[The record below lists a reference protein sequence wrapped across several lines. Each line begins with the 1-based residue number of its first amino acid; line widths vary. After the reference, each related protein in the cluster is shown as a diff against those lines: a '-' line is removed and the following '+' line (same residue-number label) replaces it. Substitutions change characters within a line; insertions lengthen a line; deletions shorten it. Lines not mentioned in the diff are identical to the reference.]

1 MDNFIVSARKYRPA
15 TFASVVGQSHITST
29 LKNAISRRQLAH
41 AYLFCGPR
49 GVGKTTCARIFA
61 KAINCLNP
69 GPDAEACN
77 ECESCRAFNEGRS
90 FNIHELDAASN
101 NSVDDIRNLT
111 DQVRIPP
118 QIGRYSVYII
128 DEVHM
133 LSVQAFNAF
142 LKTLEE
148 PPRNVCILIGAT
160 TDNALLPTVKSR
172 VKRLDVPPF
181 SDGEIK
187 RALGDEYPDK
197 AKLESAIALGGGKI
211 GSVIKAYTDGNA
223 EKMQT
228 FCREVLFSM
237 RSSKDVAK
245 YSSKINK
252 DNIKDFISILKSE
265 VANLLVK
272 DNRKAEDYG
281 YVTGALIAISD
292 MLSEKERA
300 LYYNANAVM
309 VADSVLLAILGEK
322 YKWQKL

>member
-1 MDNFIVSARKYRPA
+1 MKSIAEKVIRN
-15 TFASVVGQSHITST
+15 T
-29 LKNAISRRQLAH
+29 NAYKIIYGEKKRGELSH
-41 AYLFCGPR
+41 AYLIVCPDGVMLKTYMKLFASLIMCENDGACGECRPCR
-49 GVGKTTCARIFA
+49 LIDKDAYADCDFYPKDGDKIKTADIDDLVSKTIIRPIESDIRMFVLVGAENMT
-61 KAINCLNP
+61 
-69 GPDAEACN
+69 AEAQN
-77 ECESCRAFNEGRS
+77 K
-90 FNIHELDAASN
+90 I
-101 NSVDDIRNLT
+101 
-111 DQVRIPP
+111 
-118 QIGRYSVYII
+118 
-128 DEVHM
+128 
-133 LSVQAFNAF
+133 

-172 VKRLDVPPF
+172 VKMLDVPPF
-181 SDGEIK
+181 SDGEIR

-281 YVTGALIAISD
+281 YITGALIAISD

>member
-1 MDNFIVSARKYRPA
+1 MKSIAEKV
-15 TFASVVGQSHITST
+15 I
-29 LKNAISRRQLAH
+29 KNTNAYKIIYGEKKRGELSH
-41 AYLFCGPR
+41 AYLIVCPDGVMLKTYMKLFASLIMCENDGACGECRPCR
-49 GVGKTTCARIFA
+49 LIDKEAYADCDFYPKDGDKIKTADIDDLVSKTIIRPIESDLRMFVLVGAENMT
-61 KAINCLNP
+61 
-69 GPDAEACN
+69 AEAQN
-77 ECESCRAFNEGRS
+77 K
-90 FNIHELDAASN
+90 I
-101 NSVDDIRNLT
+101 
-111 DQVRIPP
+111 
-118 QIGRYSVYII
+118 
-128 DEVHM
+128 
-133 LSVQAFNAF
+133 

-160 TDNALLPTVKSR
+160 SDNALLPTVKSR

-181 SDGEIK
+181 SDGEIR

-223 EKMQT
+223 EKMQA

-272 DNRKAEDYG
+272 DNRKAEDNG

-322 YKWQKL
+322 YRWQKL

>member
-1 MDNFIVSARKYRPA
+1 MKSIAEKVIRN
-15 TFASVVGQSHITST
+15 T
-29 LKNAISRRQLAH
+29 NAYKIIYGEKKRGELSH
-41 AYLFCGPR
+41 AYLIVCPDGVMLKTYMKLFASLIMCENDGACGECRPCR
-49 GVGKTTCARIFA
+49 LIDKEAYADCDFYPKDGDKIKTADIDDLVSKTIIRPIESDIRMFVLVGAENMT
-61 KAINCLNP
+61 
-69 GPDAEACN
+69 AEAQN
-77 ECESCRAFNEGRS
+77 K
-90 FNIHELDAASN
+90 I
-101 NSVDDIRNLT
+101 
-111 DQVRIPP
+111 
-118 QIGRYSVYII
+118 
-128 DEVHM
+128 
-133 LSVQAFNAF
+133 

-160 TDNALLPTVKSR
+160 TDNALLLTVKSR

-181 SDGEIK
+181 SDGEIR

-197 AKLESAIALGGGKI
+197 AKLESAIALSGGKI

-223 EKMQT
+223 EKMQA

-272 DNRKAEDYG
+272 DNRKAGDYG

>member
-1 MDNFIVSARKYRPA
+1 MKSIAEKVIRN
-15 TFASVVGQSHITST
+15 T
-29 LKNAISRRQLAH
+29 NAYKIIYGEKKRGELSH
-41 AYLFCGPR
+41 AYLIVCPDGVMLKTYMKLFASLIMCENDGACGECRPCR
-49 GVGKTTCARIFA
+49 LIDKEAYADCDFYPKDGDKIKTADIDDLVSKTIIRPIESDIRMFVLVGAENMT
-61 KAINCLNP
+61 
-69 GPDAEACN
+69 AEAQN
-77 ECESCRAFNEGRS
+77 K
-90 FNIHELDAASN
+90 I
-101 NSVDDIRNLT
+101 
-111 DQVRIPP
+111 
-118 QIGRYSVYII
+118 
-128 DEVHM
+128 
-133 LSVQAFNAF
+133 

-223 EKMQT
+223 EKMQA

>member
-1 MDNFIVSARKYRPA
+1 MKSIAEKVIRN
-15 TFASVVGQSHITST
+15 T
-29 LKNAISRRQLAH
+29 NAYKIIYGEKKRGELSH
-41 AYLFCGPR
+41 AYLIVCPDGVMLKTYMKLFASLIMCENDGACGECRPCR
-49 GVGKTTCARIFA
+49 LIDKEAYADCDFYPKDGDKIKTADIDDLVSKTIIRPIESDIRMFVLVGAENMT
-61 KAINCLNP
+61 
-69 GPDAEACN
+69 AEAQN
-77 ECESCRAFNEGRS
+77 K
-90 FNIHELDAASN
+90 I
-101 NSVDDIRNLT
+101 
-111 DQVRIPP
+111 
-118 QIGRYSVYII
+118 
-128 DEVHM
+128 
-133 LSVQAFNAF
+133 

-181 SDGEIK
+181 SDGEIR

-272 DNRKAEDYG
+272 DNRKAGDYG

-309 VADSVLLAILGEK
+309 VADSVLLAVLGEK

>member
-1 MDNFIVSARKYRPA
+1 MKSIAEKVIRN
-15 TFASVVGQSHITST
+15 T
-29 LKNAISRRQLAH
+29 NAYKIIYGEKRRGELSH
-41 AYLFCGPR
+41 AYLIVCPDGVMLKTYMKLFASLIMCENDGACGECRPCR
-49 GVGKTTCARIFA
+49 LIDKEAYADCDFYPKDGDKIKTADIDDLVSKTIIRPIESDIRMFVLVGAENMT
-61 KAINCLNP
+61 
-69 GPDAEACN
+69 AEAQN
-77 ECESCRAFNEGRS
+77 K
-90 FNIHELDAASN
+90 I
-101 NSVDDIRNLT
+101 
-111 DQVRIPP
+111 
-118 QIGRYSVYII
+118 
-128 DEVHM
+128 
-133 LSVQAFNAF
+133 

-160 TDNALLPTVKSR
+160 SDNALLPTVKSR

-181 SDGEIK
+181 SDGEIR

>member
-1 MDNFIVSARKYRPA
+1 MKSIAEKVIRN
-15 TFASVVGQSHITST
+15 T
-29 LKNAISRRQLAH
+29 NAYKIIYGEKKRGELSH
-41 AYLFCGPR
+41 AYLIVCPDGVMLKTYMKLFASLIMCENDGACGECRPCR
-49 GVGKTTCARIFA
+49 LIDKEAYADCDFYPKDGDKIKTADIDDLVSKTIIRPIESDIRMFALVGAENMT
-61 KAINCLNP
+61 
-69 GPDAEACN
+69 AEAQN
-77 ECESCRAFNEGRS
+77 K
-90 FNIHELDAASN
+90 I
-101 NSVDDIRNLT
+101 
-111 DQVRIPP
+111 
-118 QIGRYSVYII
+118 
-128 DEVHM
+128 
-133 LSVQAFNAF
+133 

-181 SDGEIK
+181 SDGEIR

>member
-1 MDNFIVSARKYRPA
+1 MKSIAEKFIRN
-15 TFASVVGQSHITST
+15 T
-29 LKNAISRRQLAH
+29 NAYKIIYGEKKRGELSH
-41 AYLFCGPR
+41 AYLIVCPDGVMLKTYMKLFASLIMCDNDGACGECRPCR
-49 GVGKTTCARIFA
+49 LIDKEAYADCDFYPKDGDKIKTADIDDLVSKTIIRPIESDIRMFVLVGAENMT
-61 KAINCLNP
+61 
-69 GPDAEACN
+69 AEAQN
-77 ECESCRAFNEGRS
+77 K
-90 FNIHELDAASN
+90 I
-101 NSVDDIRNLT
+101 
-111 DQVRIPP
+111 
-118 QIGRYSVYII
+118 
-128 DEVHM
+128 
-133 LSVQAFNAF
+133 

-181 SDGEIK
+181 SDGEIR

>member
-1 MDNFIVSARKYRPA
+1 MKSIAEKVIRN
-15 TFASVVGQSHITST
+15 T
-29 LKNAISRRQLAH
+29 NAYKIIYGEKKRGELSH
-41 AYLFCGPR
+41 AYLIVCPD
-49 GVGKTTCARIFA
+49 GVMLKTYMKLFA
-61 KAINCLNP
+61 SLIMCENDGACSECRPCRLIDKEAYADCDFYPKDGDKIKTADIDDLVSKTIIRPIESDIRMFVLVGAENMT
-69 GPDAEACN
+69 AEAQN
-77 ECESCRAFNEGRS
+77 K
-90 FNIHELDAASN
+90 I
-101 NSVDDIRNLT
+101 
-111 DQVRIPP
+111 
-118 QIGRYSVYII
+118 
-128 DEVHM
+128 
-133 LSVQAFNAF
+133 

-148 PPRNVCILIGAT
+148 PPRNVCILLGAT

-181 SDGEIK
+181 SDGEIR

-223 EKMQT
+223 EKMQM

>member
-1 MDNFIVSARKYRPA
+1 MKSIAEKVIRN
-15 TFASVVGQSHITST
+15 T
-29 LKNAISRRQLAH
+29 NAYKIIYGEKRRGELSH
-41 AYLFCGPR
+41 AYLIVCPDGVMLKTYMKLFASLIMCENDGACGECRPCR
-49 GVGKTTCARIFA
+49 LIDKEAYADCDFYPKDGDKIKTADIDDLVSKTIIRPIESDIRMFVLVGAENMT
-61 KAINCLNP
+61 
-69 GPDAEACN
+69 AEAQN
-77 ECESCRAFNEGRS
+77 K
-90 FNIHELDAASN
+90 I
-101 NSVDDIRNLT
+101 
-111 DQVRIPP
+111 
-118 QIGRYSVYII
+118 
-128 DEVHM
+128 
-133 LSVQAFNAF
+133 

-160 TDNALLPTVKSR
+160 SDNALLPTVKSR

-181 SDGEIK
+181 SDGEIR

-223 EKMQT
+223 EKMQA

-272 DNRKAEDYG
+272 DNRKAGDYG

>member
-1 MDNFIVSARKYRPA
+1 MKSIAEKVIRN
-15 TFASVVGQSHITST
+15 T
-29 LKNAISRRQLAH
+29 NAYKIIYGEKKRGELSH
-41 AYLFCGPR
+41 AYLIVCPDGVMLKTYMKLFASLIMCENDGACGECRPCR
-49 GVGKTTCARIFA
+49 LIDKEAYADCDFYPKDGDKIKTADIDDLVSKTIIRPIESDIRMFVLVGAENMT
-61 KAINCLNP
+61 
-69 GPDAEACN
+69 AEAQN
-77 ECESCRAFNEGRS
+77 K
-90 FNIHELDAASN
+90 I
-101 NSVDDIRNLT
+101 
-111 DQVRIPP
+111 
-118 QIGRYSVYII
+118 
-128 DEVHM
+128 
-133 LSVQAFNAF
+133 

-181 SDGEIK
+181 SDGEIR

-272 DNRKAEDYG
+272 DNRKAGDYG

>member
-1 MDNFIVSARKYRPA
+1 MKSIAEKVIRN
-15 TFASVVGQSHITST
+15 T
-29 LKNAISRRQLAH
+29 NAYKIIYGEKRRGELSH
-41 AYLFCGPR
+41 AYLIVCPDGVMLKTYMKLFASLIMCENDGACGECRPCR
-49 GVGKTTCARIFA
+49 LIDKEAYADCDFYPKDGDKIKTADIDDLVSKTIIRPIESDIRMFALVGAENMT
-61 KAINCLNP
+61 
-69 GPDAEACN
+69 AEAQN
-77 ECESCRAFNEGRS
+77 K
-90 FNIHELDAASN
+90 I
-101 NSVDDIRNLT
+101 
-111 DQVRIPP
+111 
-118 QIGRYSVYII
+118 
-128 DEVHM
+128 
-133 LSVQAFNAF
+133 

-160 TDNALLPTVKSR
+160 SDNALLPTVKSR

-181 SDGEIK
+181 SDGEIR

-272 DNRKAEDYG
+272 DNRKAGDYG

>member
-1 MDNFIVSARKYRPA
+1 MKSIAEKVIRN
-15 TFASVVGQSHITST
+15 T
-29 LKNAISRRQLAH
+29 NAYKIIYGEKKRGELSH
-41 AYLFCGPR
+41 AYLIVCPDGVMLKTYMKLFASLIMCENDGACGECRPCR
-49 GVGKTTCARIFA
+49 LIDKEAYADCDFYPKDGDKIKTADIDDLVSKTIIRPIESDIRMFVLVGAENMT
-61 KAINCLNP
+61 
-69 GPDAEACN
+69 AEAQN
-77 ECESCRAFNEGRS
+77 K
-90 FNIHELDAASN
+90 I
-101 NSVDDIRNLT
+101 
-111 DQVRIPP
+111 
-118 QIGRYSVYII
+118 
-128 DEVHM
+128 
-133 LSVQAFNAF
+133 

-181 SDGEIK
+181 SDGEIR
-187 RALGDEYPDK
+187 RALGDEYHDK

-272 DNRKAEDYG
+272 DNRKAGDYG

>member
-1 MDNFIVSARKYRPA
+1 MKSIAEKVIRN
-15 TFASVVGQSHITST
+15 T
-29 LKNAISRRQLAH
+29 NAYKIIYGEKKRGELSH
-41 AYLFCGPR
+41 AYLIVCPDGVMLKTYMKLFASLIMCENDGACGECRPCR
-49 GVGKTTCARIFA
+49 LIDKEAYADCDFYPKDGDKIKTADVDDLVSKTIIRPIESDIRMFVLVGAENMT
-61 KAINCLNP
+61 
-69 GPDAEACN
+69 AEAQN
-77 ECESCRAFNEGRS
+77 K
-90 FNIHELDAASN
+90 I
-101 NSVDDIRNLT
+101 
-111 DQVRIPP
+111 
-118 QIGRYSVYII
+118 
-128 DEVHM
+128 
-133 LSVQAFNAF
+133 

-160 TDNALLPTVKSR
+160 TDNALLSTVKSR

-181 SDGEIK
+181 SDGEIR

-223 EKMQT
+223 EKMQA

>member
-1 MDNFIVSARKYRPA
+1 MKSIAEKVIRNTNAYRIIY
-15 TFASVVGQSHITST
+15 GE
-29 LKNAISRRQLAH
+29 KRRGELSH
-41 AYLFCGPR
+41 AYLIVCPDGVMLKTYMKLFASLIMCENDGACGECRPCR
-49 GVGKTTCARIFA
+49 LIDKEAYADCDFYPKDGDKIKTADIDDLVSKTIIRPIESDIRMFVLVGAENMT
-61 KAINCLNP
+61 
-69 GPDAEACN
+69 AEAQN
-77 ECESCRAFNEGRS
+77 K
-90 FNIHELDAASN
+90 I
-101 NSVDDIRNLT
+101 
-111 DQVRIPP
+111 
-118 QIGRYSVYII
+118 
-128 DEVHM
+128 
-133 LSVQAFNAF
+133 

-181 SDGEIK
+181 SDGEIR

-223 EKMQT
+223 EKMQA

>member
-1 MDNFIVSARKYRPA
+1 MKSIAEKVIRN
-15 TFASVVGQSHITST
+15 T
-29 LKNAISRRQLAH
+29 NAYKIIYGEKRRGELSH
-41 AYLFCGPR
+41 AYLIVCPDGVMLKMYMKLFASLIMCENDGACGECRPCR
-49 GVGKTTCARIFA
+49 LIDKEAYADCDFYPKDGDKIKTADIDDLVSKTIIRPIESDIRMFVLVGAENMT
-61 KAINCLNP
+61 
-69 GPDAEACN
+69 AEAQN
-77 ECESCRAFNEGRS
+77 K
-90 FNIHELDAASN
+90 I
-101 NSVDDIRNLT
+101 
-111 DQVRIPP
+111 
-118 QIGRYSVYII
+118 
-128 DEVHM
+128 
-133 LSVQAFNAF
+133 

-181 SDGEIK
+181 SDGEIR

-223 EKMQT
+223 EKMQA
-228 FCREVLFSM
+228 FCMEVLFSM

-272 DNRKAEDYG
+272 DNRKAGDYG

>member
-1 MDNFIVSARKYRPA
+1 MKSIAEKVIRN
-15 TFASVVGQSHITST
+15 T
-29 LKNAISRRQLAH
+29 NAYKIIYGEKKRGELSH
-41 AYLFCGPR
+41 AYLIVCPDGVMLKTYMKLFASLIMCENDGACGECRPCR
-49 GVGKTTCARIFA
+49 LIDKEAYADCDFYPKDGDKIKTADIDDLVSKTIIRPIESDIRMFVLVGAENMT
-61 KAINCLNP
+61 
-69 GPDAEACN
+69 AEAQN
-77 ECESCRAFNEGRS
+77 K
-90 FNIHELDAASN
+90 I
-101 NSVDDIRNLT
+101 
-111 DQVRIPP
+111 
-118 QIGRYSVYII
+118 
-128 DEVHM
+128 
-133 LSVQAFNAF
+133 

-181 SDGEIK
+181 SDGEIR

-197 AKLESAIALGGGKI
+197 VKLESAIALGGGKI

>member
-1 MDNFIVSARKYRPA
+1 MKS
-15 TFASVVGQSHITST
+15 ITEKVIRNT
-29 LKNAISRRQLAH
+29 NAYKIIYGEKKRGELSH
-41 AYLFCGPR
+41 AYLIVCPDGVMLKTYMKLFASLIMCENDGACGECRPCR
-49 GVGKTTCARIFA
+49 LIDKEAYADCDFYPKDGDKIKTADIDDLVSKTIIRPIESDIRMFVLVGAENMT
-61 KAINCLNP
+61 
-69 GPDAEACN
+69 AEAQN
-77 ECESCRAFNEGRS
+77 K
-90 FNIHELDAASN
+90 I
-101 NSVDDIRNLT
+101 
-111 DQVRIPP
+111 
-118 QIGRYSVYII
+118 
-128 DEVHM
+128 
-133 LSVQAFNAF
+133 

-181 SDGEIK
+181 SDGEIR

-223 EKMQT
+223 EKMQA

-272 DNRKAEDYG
+272 DNRKAGDYG

>member
-1 MDNFIVSARKYRPA
+1 MKSIAEKVIRN
-15 TFASVVGQSHITST
+15 T
-29 LKNAISRRQLAH
+29 NAYKIIYGEKKRGELSH
-41 AYLFCGPR
+41 AYLIVCPDGVMLKTYMKLFASLIMCENDGACGECRPCR
-49 GVGKTTCARIFA
+49 LIDKEAYADCDFYPKDGDKIKTADIDDLVSKTIIRPIESDIRMFALVGAENMT
-61 KAINCLNP
+61 
-69 GPDAEACN
+69 AEAQN
-77 ECESCRAFNEGRS
+77 K
-90 FNIHELDAASN
+90 I
-101 NSVDDIRNLT
+101 
-111 DQVRIPP
+111 
-118 QIGRYSVYII
+118 
-128 DEVHM
+128 
-133 LSVQAFNAF
+133 

-181 SDGEIK
+181 SDGEIR

-223 EKMQT
+223 EKMQA

-272 DNRKAEDYG
+272 DNRKAGDYG

>member
-1 MDNFIVSARKYRPA
+1 MKSIAEKVIRN
-15 TFASVVGQSHITST
+15 T
-29 LKNAISRRQLAH
+29 NAYKIIYGEKKRGELSH
-41 AYLFCGPR
+41 AYLIVCPDGVMLKTYMKLFASLIMCENDGACGECRPCR
-49 GVGKTTCARIFA
+49 LIDKEAYADCDFYPKDGDKIKTADIDDLVSKTIIRPIESDVRMFVLVGAENMT
-61 KAINCLNP
+61 
-69 GPDAEACN
+69 AEAQN
-77 ECESCRAFNEGRS
+77 K
-90 FNIHELDAASN
+90 I
-101 NSVDDIRNLT
+101 
-111 DQVRIPP
+111 
-118 QIGRYSVYII
+118 
-128 DEVHM
+128 
-133 LSVQAFNAF
+133 

-160 TDNALLPTVKSR
+160 SDNALLPTVKSR

-181 SDGEIK
+181 SDGEIR
-187 RALGDEYPDK
+187 RALGEDYPDK

-223 EKMQT
+223 EKIQA

-272 DNRKAEDYG
+272 DNRKAEDNG

-322 YKWQKL
+322 YRWQKL

>member
-1 MDNFIVSARKYRPA
+1 MKSIAEKVIRN
-15 TFASVVGQSHITST
+15 T
-29 LKNAISRRQLAH
+29 NAYKIIYGEKKRGELSH
-41 AYLFCGPR
+41 AYLIVCPDGVMLKTYMKLFASLIMCENDGACGECRPCR
-49 GVGKTTCARIFA
+49 LIDKEAYADCDFYPKDGDKIKTADVDDLVSKTIIRPIESDIRMFVLVGAENMT
-61 KAINCLNP
+61 
-69 GPDAEACN
+69 AEAQN
-77 ECESCRAFNEGRS
+77 K
-90 FNIHELDAASN
+90 I
-101 NSVDDIRNLT
+101 
-111 DQVRIPP
+111 
-118 QIGRYSVYII
+118 
-128 DEVHM
+128 
-133 LSVQAFNAF
+133 

-181 SDGEIK
+181 SDGEI
-187 RALGDEYPDK
+187 RRTLGDEYPDK

-223 EKMQT
+223 EKMQA

-245 YSSKINK
+245 YSSQINK

>member
-1 MDNFIVSARKYRPA
+1 MKSIAEKVIRN
-15 TFASVVGQSHITST
+15 T
-29 LKNAISRRQLAH
+29 NAYKIIYGEKKRGELSH
-41 AYLFCGPR
+41 AYLIVCPDGVMLKTYMKLFASLIMCENDGACGECRPCR
-49 GVGKTTCARIFA
+49 LIDKEAYADCDFYPKDGDKIKTADIDDLVSKTIIRPIESDIRMFVLVGAENMT
-61 KAINCLNP
+61 
-69 GPDAEACN
+69 AEAQN
-77 ECESCRAFNEGRS
+77 K
-90 FNIHELDAASN
+90 I
-101 NSVDDIRNLT
+101 
-111 DQVRIPP
+111 
-118 QIGRYSVYII
+118 
-128 DEVHM
+128 
-133 LSVQAFNAF
+133 

-181 SDGEIK
+181 SDGEIR

-223 EKMQT
+223 EKMQA

-309 VADSVLLAILGEK
+309 FADSVLLAILGEK

>member
-1 MDNFIVSARKYRPA
+1 MKSIAEKVIRN
-15 TFASVVGQSHITST
+15 T
-29 LKNAISRRQLAH
+29 NAYKIIYGEKKRGELSH
-41 AYLFCGPR
+41 AYLIVCPDGVMLKTYMKLFASLIMCENDGACGECRPCR
-49 GVGKTTCARIFA
+49 LIDKEAYADCDFYPKDGDKIKTADIDDLVSKTIIRPIESDIRMFVLVGAENMT
-61 KAINCLNP
+61 
-69 GPDAEACN
+69 AEAQN
-77 ECESCRAFNEGRS
+77 K
-90 FNIHELDAASN
+90 I
-101 NSVDDIRNLT
+101 
-111 DQVRIPP
+111 
-118 QIGRYSVYII
+118 
-128 DEVHM
+128 
-133 LSVQAFNAF
+133 

-181 SDGEIK
+181 SDGEIR

-223 EKMQT
+223 EKMQA

-272 DNRKAEDYG
+272 DNRKAGDYG
-281 YVTGALIAISD
+281 HVTGALIAISD

>member
-1 MDNFIVSARKYRPA
+1 MKSIAEKVIRN
-15 TFASVVGQSHITST
+15 T
-29 LKNAISRRQLAH
+29 NAYKIIYGEKKRGELSH
-41 AYLFCGPR
+41 AYLIVCPDGVMLKTYMKLFASLIMCENDGACGECRPCR
-49 GVGKTTCARIFA
+49 LIDKEAYADCDFYPKDGDKIKTADIDDLVSKTIIRPIESDIRMFVLVGAENMT
-61 KAINCLNP
+61 
-69 GPDAEACN
+69 AEAQN
-77 ECESCRAFNEGRS
+77 K
-90 FNIHELDAASN
+90 I
-101 NSVDDIRNLT
+101 
-111 DQVRIPP
+111 
-118 QIGRYSVYII
+118 
-128 DEVHM
+128 
-133 LSVQAFNAF
+133 

-181 SDGEIK
+181 SDGEIR

-223 EKMQT
+223 EKMQA

-300 LYYNANAVM
+300 LYYNATP
-309 VADSVLLAILGEK
+309 
-322 YKWQKL
+322 

>member
-1 MDNFIVSARKYRPA
+1 MKSIAEKVIRN
-15 TFASVVGQSHITST
+15 T
-29 LKNAISRRQLAH
+29 NAYKIIYGEKKRGELSH
-41 AYLFCGPR
+41 AYLIVCPDGVMLKTYMKLFASLIMCENDGACGECRPCR
-49 GVGKTTCARIFA
+49 LIDKDAYADCDFYPKDGDKIKTADIDDLVSKTIIRPIESDIRMFVLVGAENMT
-61 KAINCLNP
+61 
-69 GPDAEACN
+69 AEAQN
-77 ECESCRAFNEGRS
+77 K
-90 FNIHELDAASN
+90 I
-101 NSVDDIRNLT
+101 
-111 DQVRIPP
+111 
-118 QIGRYSVYII
+118 
-128 DEVHM
+128 
-133 LSVQAFNAF
+133 

-181 SDGEIK
+181 SDGEIR

-223 EKMQT
+223 EKMQA

-272 DNRKAEDYG
+272 DNRKAGDYG

>member
-1 MDNFIVSARKYRPA
+1 MAEKVIRN
-15 TFASVVGQSHITST
+15 T
-29 LKNAISRRQLAH
+29 NAYKIIYGEKKRGELSH
-41 AYLFCGPR
+41 AYLIVCPDGVMLKTYMKLFASLIMCENDGACGECRPCR
-49 GVGKTTCARIFA
+49 LIDKEAYADCDFYPKDGDKIKTADIDDLVSKTIIRPIESDIRMFVLVGAENMT
-61 KAINCLNP
+61 
-69 GPDAEACN
+69 AEAQN
-77 ECESCRAFNEGRS
+77 K
-90 FNIHELDAASN
+90 I
-101 NSVDDIRNLT
+101 
-111 DQVRIPP
+111 
-118 QIGRYSVYII
+118 
-128 DEVHM
+128 
-133 LSVQAFNAF
+133 

-181 SDGEIK
+181 SDGEIR

-223 EKMQT
+223 EKMQA

-245 YSSKINK
+245 YSLKINK

>member
-1 MDNFIVSARKYRPA
+1 MKSIAEKVIRN
-15 TFASVVGQSHITST
+15 T
-29 LKNAISRRQLAH
+29 NAYKIIYGEKKRGELSH
-41 AYLFCGPR
+41 AYLIVCPDGVMLKTYMKLFASLIMCENDGACGECRPCR
-49 GVGKTTCARIFA
+49 LIDKEAYADCDFYPKDGDKIKTADIDDLVSKTIIRPIESDIRMFVLVGAENMT
-61 KAINCLNP
+61 
-69 GPDAEACN
+69 AEAQN
-77 ECESCRAFNEGRS
+77 K
-90 FNIHELDAASN
+90 I
-101 NSVDDIRNLT
+101 
-111 DQVRIPP
+111 
-118 QIGRYSVYII
+118 
-128 DEVHM
+128 
-133 LSVQAFNAF
+133 

-160 TDNALLPTVKSR
+160 SDNALLPTVKSR

-181 SDGEIK
+181 SDGEIR

-292 MLSEKERA
+292 MLSEKARA

>member
-1 MDNFIVSARKYRPA
+1 MKSIAEKVIRN
-15 TFASVVGQSHITST
+15 T
-29 LKNAISRRQLAH
+29 NAYKIIYGEKKRGELSH
-41 AYLFCGPR
+41 AYLIVCPDGVMLKTYMKLFASLIMCENDGACGECRPCR
-49 GVGKTTCARIFA
+49 LIDKEAYADCDFYPKDGDKIKTADIDDLVSKTIIRPIESDIRMFVLVGAENMT
-61 KAINCLNP
+61 
-69 GPDAEACN
+69 AEAQN
-77 ECESCRAFNEGRS
+77 K
-90 FNIHELDAASN
+90 I
-101 NSVDDIRNLT
+101 
-111 DQVRIPP
+111 
-118 QIGRYSVYII
+118 
-128 DEVHM
+128 
-133 LSVQAFNAF
+133 

-187 RALGDEYPDK
+187 RALGEEYPDK

>member
-1 MDNFIVSARKYRPA
+1 MKSIAEKVIRN
-15 TFASVVGQSHITST
+15 T
-29 LKNAISRRQLAH
+29 NAYKIIYGEKKRGELSH
-41 AYLFCGPR
+41 AYLIVCPDGVMLKTYMKLFASLIMCENDGACGECRPCR
-49 GVGKTTCARIFA
+49 LIDKEAYADCDFYPKDGDKIKTADIDDLVSKTIIRPIESDIRMFALVGAENMT
-61 KAINCLNP
+61 
-69 GPDAEACN
+69 AEAQN
-77 ECESCRAFNEGRS
+77 K
-90 FNIHELDAASN
+90 I
-101 NSVDDIRNLT
+101 
-111 DQVRIPP
+111 
-118 QIGRYSVYII
+118 
-128 DEVHM
+128 
-133 LSVQAFNAF
+133 

-181 SDGEIK
+181 SDGEIR

-223 EKMQT
+223 EKMQA

>member
-1 MDNFIVSARKYRPA
+1 MKSIAEKVIRN
-15 TFASVVGQSHITST
+15 T
-29 LKNAISRRQLAH
+29 NAYKIIYGEKKRGELSH
-41 AYLFCGPR
+41 AYLIVCPDGVMLKTYMKLFASLIMCENDGACGECRPCR
-49 GVGKTTCARIFA
+49 LIDKEAYADCDFYPKDGDKIKTADIDDLVSKTIIRPIESDIRMFVLVGAENMT
-61 KAINCLNP
+61 
-69 GPDAEACN
+69 AEAQN
-77 ECESCRAFNEGRS
+77 K
-90 FNIHELDAASN
+90 I
-101 NSVDDIRNLT
+101 
-111 DQVRIPP
+111 
-118 QIGRYSVYII
+118 
-128 DEVHM
+128 
-133 LSVQAFNAF
+133 

-181 SDGEIK
+181 SDGEIR

-211 GSVIKAYTDGNA
+211 GSVIKAYTDRNA

-272 DNRKAEDYG
+272 DNRKAGDYG

>member
-1 MDNFIVSARKYRPA
+1 MKSIAEKVIRN
-15 TFASVVGQSHITST
+15 T
-29 LKNAISRRQLAH
+29 NAYKIIYGEKKRGELSH
-41 AYLFCGPR
+41 AYLIVCPDGVMLKTYMKLFASLIMCENDGACGECRPCR
-49 GVGKTTCARIFA
+49 LIDKEAYADCDFYPKDGDKIKTADIDDLVSKTIIRPIESDIRMFVLVGAENMT
-61 KAINCLNP
+61 
-69 GPDAEACN
+69 AEAQN
-77 ECESCRAFNEGRS
+77 K
-90 FNIHELDAASN
+90 I
-101 NSVDDIRNLT
+101 
-111 DQVRIPP
+111 
-118 QIGRYSVYII
+118 
-128 DEVHM
+128 
-133 LSVQAFNAF
+133 

-181 SDGEIK
+181 SDGEIR

-272 DNRKAEDYG
+272 DNRKAEDCG

>member
-1 MDNFIVSARKYRPA
+1 MKSIAEKVIRN
-15 TFASVVGQSHITST
+15 T
-29 LKNAISRRQLAH
+29 NAYKIIYGEKKRGELSH
-41 AYLFCGPR
+41 AYLIVCPDGVMLKTYMKLFASLIMCENDGACGECRPCR
-49 GVGKTTCARIFA
+49 LIDKEAYADCDFYPKDGDKIKTADIDDLVSKTIIRPIESDIRMFVLVGAENMT
-61 KAINCLNP
+61 
-69 GPDAEACN
+69 AEAQN
-77 ECESCRAFNEGRS
+77 K
-90 FNIHELDAASN
+90 I
-101 NSVDDIRNLT
+101 
-111 DQVRIPP
+111 
-118 QIGRYSVYII
+118 
-128 DEVHM
+128 
-133 LSVQAFNAF
+133 

-181 SDGEIK
+181 SDGEIR

-223 EKMQT
+223 EKMQA
-228 FCREVLFSM
+228 FCREVLVSM

-272 DNRKAEDYG
+272 DNRKAGDYG

>member
-1 MDNFIVSARKYRPA
+1 MKSIAEKIIRN
-15 TFASVVGQSHITST
+15 T
-29 LKNAISRRQLAH
+29 NAYKIIYGEKKRGELSH
-41 AYLFCGPR
+41 AYLIVCPDGVMLKTYMKLFASLIMCENDGACGECRPCR
-49 GVGKTTCARIFA
+49 LIDKEAYADCDFYPKDGDKIKTADIDDLVSKTIIRPIESDVRMFVLVGAENMT
-61 KAINCLNP
+61 
-69 GPDAEACN
+69 AEAQN
-77 ECESCRAFNEGRS
+77 K
-90 FNIHELDAASN
+90 I
-101 NSVDDIRNLT
+101 
-111 DQVRIPP
+111 
-118 QIGRYSVYII
+118 
-128 DEVHM
+128 
-133 LSVQAFNAF
+133 

-160 TDNALLPTVKSR
+160 SDNALLPTVKSR

-181 SDGEIK
+181 SDGEIR
-187 RALGDEYPDK
+187 RALGEDYPDK

-223 EKMQT
+223 EKMQA

-252 DNIKDFISILKSE
+252 DNIKDFVSILKSE

-272 DNRKAEDYG
+272 DNRKAEDNG

-292 MLSEKERA
+292 MLAEKERA

-322 YKWQKL
+322 YRWQKL

>member
-1 MDNFIVSARKYRPA
+1 MKSIAEKVIRN
-15 TFASVVGQSHITST
+15 T
-29 LKNAISRRQLAH
+29 NAYKIIYGEKKRGELSH
-41 AYLFCGPR
+41 AYLIVCPDGVMLKTYMKLFASLIMCENDGACGECRPCR
-49 GVGKTTCARIFA
+49 LIDKEAYADCDFYPKDGDKIKTADIDDLVSKTIIRPIESDIRMFVLVGAENMT
-61 KAINCLNP
+61 
-69 GPDAEACN
+69 AEAQN
-77 ECESCRAFNEGRS
+77 K
-90 FNIHELDAASN
+90 I
-101 NSVDDIRNLT
+101 
-111 DQVRIPP
+111 
-118 QIGRYSVYII
+118 
-128 DEVHM
+128 
-133 LSVQAFNAF
+133 

-181 SDGEIK
+181 SDGEIR

-197 AKLESAIALGGGKI
+197 VKLESAIALGGGKI

-223 EKMQT
+223 EKMQA

-272 DNRKAEDYG
+272 DNRKAGDYG

>member
-1 MDNFIVSARKYRPA
+1 MCENDGACGECRPCRLIDKEAYADCDFYPKDGDKIKTADIDDLVSKTIIRPIESDIRM
-15 TFASVVGQSHITST
+15 FVLVGAENMT
-29 LKNAISRRQLAH
+29 
-41 AYLFCGPR
+41 
-49 GVGKTTCARIFA
+49 
-61 KAINCLNP
+61 
-69 GPDAEACN
+69 AEAQN
-77 ECESCRAFNEGRS
+77 K
-90 FNIHELDAASN
+90 I
-101 NSVDDIRNLT
+101 
-111 DQVRIPP
+111 
-118 QIGRYSVYII
+118 
-128 DEVHM
+128 
-133 LSVQAFNAF
+133 

-181 SDGEIK
+181 SDGEIR

-223 EKMQT
+223 EKMQA

>member
-1 MDNFIVSARKYRPA
+1 MKSIAEKVIRN
-15 TFASVVGQSHITST
+15 T
-29 LKNAISRRQLAH
+29 NAYKIIYGEKKRGELSH
-41 AYLFCGPR
+41 AYLIVCPDGVMLKTYMKLFASLIMCENDGACGECRPCR
-49 GVGKTTCARIFA
+49 LIDKEAYADCDFYPKDGDKIKTADIDDLVSKTIIRPIESDIRMFVLVGAENMT
-61 KAINCLNP
+61 
-69 GPDAEACN
+69 AEAQN
-77 ECESCRAFNEGRS
+77 K
-90 FNIHELDAASN
+90 I
-101 NSVDDIRNLT
+101 
-111 DQVRIPP
+111 
-118 QIGRYSVYII
+118 
-128 DEVHM
+128 
-133 LSVQAFNAF
+133 

-181 SDGEIK
+181 SDGEIR

-223 EKMQT
+223 EKMQA

-265 VANLLVK
+265 VVNLLVK
-272 DNRKAEDYG
+272 DNRKAGDYG

>member
-1 MDNFIVSARKYRPA
+1 MKSIAEKVIRN
-15 TFASVVGQSHITST
+15 T
-29 LKNAISRRQLAH
+29 NAYKIIYGEKKRGELSH
-41 AYLFCGPR
+41 AYLIVCPDGVMLKTYMKLFASLIMCENDGACGECRPCR
-49 GVGKTTCARIFA
+49 LIDKEAYADCDFYPKDGDKIKTADIDDLVSKTIIRPIESDVRMFVLVGAENMT
-61 KAINCLNP
+61 
-69 GPDAEACN
+69 AEAQN
-77 ECESCRAFNEGRS
+77 K
-90 FNIHELDAASN
+90 I
-101 NSVDDIRNLT
+101 
-111 DQVRIPP
+111 
-118 QIGRYSVYII
+118 
-128 DEVHM
+128 
-133 LSVQAFNAF
+133 

-160 TDNALLPTVKSR
+160 SDNALLPTVKSR

-181 SDGEIK
+181 SDGEIR
-187 RALGDEYPDK
+187 RALGEDYPDK

-223 EKMQT
+223 EKMQA

-252 DNIKDFISILKSE
+252 DNIKDFVSILKSE

-272 DNRKAEDYG
+272 DNRKAEDNG

-292 MLSEKERA
+292 ILSEKERA

-322 YKWQKL
+322 YRWQKL